1 MNEATPETP
10 ASPGMTGEG
19 RLPGDPTRQQILER
33 IIRVDQAGEAGAGRI
48 YEGQL
53 AVLGH
58 TSAAE
63 SIRHMGDQ
71 EREHLATF
79 NALMIERRVRPT
91 LLSPLWHVAGF
102 ALGAGTALMGAH
114 AAMACTVAVE
124 EAIDEHYANQAASL
138 GNDEASLRETI
149 LAARAD
155 EIEHQDIARDAGA
168 EQAPGYVVLHG
179 AIKTGTRIAIW
190 LTERI

>member
-10 ASPGMTGEG
+10 ASPEMTGEG

-33 IIRVDQAGEAGAGRI
+33 IIRVDQAGEAGASRI
-48 YEGQL
+48 YAGQL

-102 ALGAGTALMGAH
+102 ALGAGTALMGAR

-149 LAARAD
+149 LAVRAD